1 MWRRCAC
8 DTDIE
13 RCECANDHASVRH
26 RQMPIRC
33 VYMRERSSS
42 LLVCVCV
49 YVRERERGE
58 SITQQPSLSIRPSL
72 A

>member
-13 RCECANDHASVRH
+13 RCECANDHALVRH

-42 LLVCVCV
+42 LLCVCVCEFEHV
-49 YVRERERGE
+49 VKYYRPWIHLG
-58 SITQQPSLSIRPSL
+58 IRQ
-72 A
+72 